1 MIRTA
6 SPFLFTVAAGLF
18 AAGCSTTPMVNGTVV
33 DCFGDPVEGAR
44 VQVEGFTEHAMTDA
58 KGVFEVPAF
67 TGKKRV
73 QAGKDGYILARDS
86 YYIPEEE
93 GKSSD
98 PIKLHLYPDPEK
110 PGFHL
115 VNGDKY
121 SELPTQMI
129 DVVGTELH
137 AYTGIKD
144 HGEITVK
151 PKDRMR
157 FIFSTTR
164 SRAQIA
170 HLGLELHKLEFVEN
184 TPVSSVLGEQSVK
197 VNRFVATESQEFE
210 LKELPSDDDW
220 LIVTKKKLEPG
231 VYAFHTEGLMTS
243 KDVDALDKT
252 PEELRQAYPF
262 QIKE

>member
-1 MIRTA
+1 MSRTN
-6 SPFLFTVAAGLF
+6 SFLFVSAVAGLF
-18 AAGCSTTPMVNGTVV
+18 AAGCSTTPMVSGTVV
-33 DCFGDPVEGAR
+33 DCFGKPVEGAK

-58 KGVFEVPAF
+58 AGTFEVPAF

-73 QAGKDGYILARDS
+73 QAGKDGFILARDS

-98 PIKLHLYPDPEK
+98 PLTLHLYPDPEK

-115 VNGDKY
+115 VNTSSY
-121 SELPTQMI
+121 SELPSEMI

-144 HGEITVK
+144 HGAVAVK
-151 PKDRMR
+151 SKDRMR

-184 TPVSSVLGEQSVK
+184 TPVSGVLGEESIK

-210 LKELPSDDDW
+210 LKELPTDDDW
-220 LIVTKKKLEPG
+220 LIVTKKKLSPG

-243 KDVDALDKT
+243 KSVDALDKT
-252 PEELRQAYPF
+252 PEELRMAYAF
-262 QIKE
+262 QVKE